1 MITKLE
7 KDLSD
12 AEQSVTTLQVS
23 LDAEEGKR
31 LKLQEQLNDA
41 MAKLEAIEIPAP
53 ESAGKGVMDFV
64 ELEEELATAQNTIA
78 ELQAKTEAER
88 EGRAELEKELDLA
101 MEKLASFEGN
111 PSNPSPR
118 KMGMSMS

>member
-1 MITKLE
+1 
-7 KDLSD
+7 
-12 AEQSVTTLQVS
+12 
-23 LDAEEGKR
+23 
-31 LKLQEQLNDA
+31 
-41 MAKLEAIEIPAP
+41 
-53 ESAGKGVMDFV
+53 MDFV

-111 PSNPSPR
+111 PSESKSPGKR
-118 KMGMSMS
+118 GCR